1 MSLFVRHVT
10 FDCAEPRRLAA
21 FWRQA
26 TGGDIGEDWDE
37 FVTLRTP
44 GLGVEH
50 LAFGRVGEAKAG
62 KNRVHLDFAADDRA
76 AEVTRLQ
83 RLGAAVLAEH
93 EVPGLAWTVL
103 ADPERNEFCVAERG
117 PTRQQEADAVVRRAP
132 GHRRHGSLSEPLTGR
147 QVRRAPATRP

>member
-10 FDCAEPRRLAA
+10 FDCNEPRRLAE

-26 TGGDIGEDWDE
+26 TGGEIGENWDE

-50 LAFGRVGEAKAG
+50 LAFGRVAEVKAG
-62 KNRVHLDFAADDRA
+62 KNRVHLDFAADDRP
-76 AEVTRLQ
+76 AEVARLQ
-83 RLGAAVLAEH
+83 RLGATVLAEH

-103 ADPERNEFCVAERG
+103 ADADGNEFCVANRV
-117 PTRQQEADAVVRRAP
+117 PI
-132 GHRRHGSLSEPLTGR
+132 
-147 QVRRAPATRP
+147 